1 METEEKQDM
10 GGVIIGLVSFCSS
23 IISIFVMYYIFAALS
38 LITGFL
44 GLSKKNSKAISIV
57 SIVIVG
63 ITFIIKLLGIL
74 LEQGILT
81 DALTKGLL

>member
-38 LITGFL
+38 LMSLHIIT
-44 GLSKKNSKAISIV
+44 SS
-57 SIVIVG
+57 G
-63 ITFIIKLLGIL
+63 IKTAVL
-74 LEQGILT
+74 
-81 DALTKGLL
+81 